1 MLTLIAVSSF
11 GESLRRDILTA
22 PAEAVLTH
30 RTISPTGRSNMNI
43 VPCPNLESTQ
53 MRPW

>member
-30 RTISPTGRSNMNI
+30 RTISPTSRSNMNI
-43 VPCPNLESTQ
+43 VPCPTLEL
-53 MRPW
+53 P